1 MATVSNYMFYDLSR
15 IGDDQCSIS
24 GRDQQ
29 NNEFGTY
36 TTTNY
41 FANWNDMSNYF

>member
-36 TTTNY
+36 TTSNY
-41 FANWNDMSNYF
+41 FANCCGMK